1 MVLPPPLN
9 GKSLCPKKLGGKGG
23 GVPPPLN
30 GKNPLSSFWQRPLCN
45 RKFIEGWSFWQKHS
59 TTGLVLPLANIFRI
73 SLFEKFFNHRRSLLQ
88 LFPHWP
94 LRAADITIQSKV
106 CGNFEKRWH
115 SANISS
121 RAPQNK
127 LHQKCHQVNFGM
139 WTAPTRKLWRKLNCV
154 VVSLY
159 RSIIQMKA
167 CTTDKLDRWCS
178 SEKQGTNTL
187 RGAI

>member
-1 MVLPPPLN
+1 MTAWQNLRTVWRLLSYSYATESLLRVCHF
-9 GKSLCPKKLGGKGG
+9 GKSTQPLG
-23 GVPPPLN
+23 
-30 GKNPLSSFWQRPLCN
+30 SSCLW
-45 RKFIEGWSFWQKHS
+45 
-59 TTGLVLPLANIFRI
+59 RI
-73 SLFEKFFNHRRSLLQ
+73 SLESLSLFEKFFNHRGTLLQ

-121 RAPQNK
+121 PAPQNK

-159 RSIIQMKA
+159 RSKIQMKA
-167 CTTDKLDRWCS
+167 CTTDKLVRWCS

-187 RGAI
+187 RGAIYPNNSARWAKKCQGISSNPRTH